1 MSELDAR
8 GAPVNLSA
16 SGTTTADASPAGPR
30 GTDGGQSGGSRFG
43 QFILRYG
50 IVLAL
55 LVLGAFFA
63 SQTDAFLT
71 GYNLRLIL
79 LQASVNTIFALGITF
94 VIITAGIDL
103 SVGSTAGLVGMV
115 AAIAMKSGFGFTDGP
130 LPWGVAV
137 GLGLLVG
144 VAVGLVNGLLITSLR
159 ITPFIVTLGMLSVA
173 RGLTLI
179 VSEGR
184 PVYGLPKGF
193 SQFFGGT
200 WRGIPMP
207 VLIAAVLA
215 LLSWFLLR
223 STRLGEYTYA
233 IGGNEEAT
241 RLSGV
246 NVAATKISI
255 YTLCGLFAALAG
267 LVYAARLGNA
277 EPNAAQGYELN
288 AIAATVMGGTSLFGG
303 EGGVVG
309 TIVGAL
315 IIATLLN
322 GLVLLN
328 VQAYYQT
335 LAIGLVIILAVALDR
350 FRQ

>member
-1 MSELDAR
+1 MATPEIEA
-8 GAPVNLSA
+8 GASK
-16 SGTTTADASPAGPR
+16 SPAAAGPR
-30 GTDGGQSGGSRFG
+30 GAGWRGRRANRAV
-43 QFILRYG
+43 QFLLRYG
-50 IVLAL
+50 IFLAL
-55 LVLGAFFA
+55 VALGGFFA
-63 SQTDAFLT
+63 LRSEVFLT
-71 GYNLRLIL
+71 STNLLAIL
-79 LQASVNTIFALGITF
+79 QQASVNLIVALGMTF

-103 SVGSTAGLVGMV
+103 SVGSTAGLAGMV
-115 AAIAMKSGFGFTDGP
+115 AAIAMKTGLPFFGGP
-130 LPWGVAV
+130 LPWGAAAGV
-137 GLGLLVG
+137 GLLVG
-144 VAVGLVNGLLITSLR
+144 VAVGLANGLLITRLR

-179 VSEGR
+179 VSQGR
-184 PVYGLPKGF
+184 PVFGFPEGF
-193 SQFFGGT
+193 SRFFGGSL
-200 WRGIPMP
+200 GPLPMP

-215 LLSWFLLR
+215 LASWVLLR
-223 STRLGEYTYA
+223 ATRLGEYAYA

-246 NVAATKISI
+246 DVAATKVAI
-255 YTLCGLFAALAG
+255 YVLCGLFAALAG
-267 LVYAARLGNA
+267 LVYTARLRNA
-277 EPNAAQGYELN
+277 EPNAASGYELN

-328 VQAYYQT
+328 VQSYYQT